1 MKKKVS
7 ELDYPNKQNALA
19 IDKLNTRIN
28 DATKDNVNEIE
39 TLINN
44 LPNKISEAKNLINGV
59 NKNNNNAE
67 DARRR
72 QDLTE
77 QLNRTVT
84 EEEFEQLK
92 KNIESAKTQ
101 STEEYNNALKDRLK
115 QQVNALEY
123 PIPSTQTEPEAK
135 KKLIDKIDTLKQ
147 SDLETFDDTID
158 KIGKKIAEAKNKI
171 SKLSPSKADS
181 GILQTSKTS
190 ELSDFDKLLQK
201 LDQLRNED
209 RNEINKKIEELNELT
224 LEEKTKYKNDVN
236 LADSYSDMLN
246 ILKKARDKHLEK
258 IVDKLPYPTNNGRA
272 RSMLKK
278 SIIDANTNN
287 DNTFNAK
294 VKSFEQ
300 IKKLIIDAKTR
311 IEQLPYSKQNTPG
324 RKFLNDKL
332 DEATTETE
340 IKEIANDELKQ
351 KIQKYKELIQKV
363 GDFTLPKPNQNN
375 LINGRLDHLPDTNEN
390 DLKKQIYETK
400 RQQVALREINKLS
413 NIKQKDKKDKLKND
427 IVALKTYSW

>member
-1 MKKKVS
+1 
-7 ELDYPNKQNALA
+7 
-19 IDKLNTRIN
+19 
-28 DATKDNVNEIE
+28 
-39 TLINN
+39 
-44 LPNKISEAKNLINGV
+44 
-59 NKNNNNAE
+59 
-67 DARRR
+67 
-72 QDLTE
+72 
-77 QLNRTVT
+77 
-84 EEEFEQLK
+84 
-92 KNIESAKTQ
+92 
-101 STEEYNNALKDRLK
+101 
-115 QQVNALEY
+115 
-123 PIPSTQTEPEAK
+123 
-135 KKLIDKIDTLKQ
+135 
-147 SDLETFDDTID
+147 
-158 KIGKKIAEAKNKI
+158 
-171 SKLSPSKADS
+171 
-181 GILQTSKTS
+181 
-190 ELSDFDKLLQK
+190 
-201 LDQLRNED
+201 
-209 RNEINKKIEELNELT
+209 
-224 LEEKTKYKNDVN
+224 
-236 LADSYSDMLN
+236 
-246 ILKKARDKHLEK
+246 
-258 IVDKLPYPTNNGRA
+258 
-272 RSMLKK
+272 MLKK

-427 IVALKTYSW
+427 IVAFKTYSW

>member
-1 MKKKVS
+1 M
-7 ELDYPNKQNALA
+7 
-19 IDKLNTRIN
+19 NTRIN

-123 PIPSTQTEPEAK
+123 PIPNPQTWPEAK
-135 KKLIDKIDTLKQ
+135 KKLIDKIDALKQ
-147 SDLETFDDTID
+147 SDLETFDNIID

-171 SKLSPSKADS
+171 SKLSPSKTDL
-181 GILQTSKTS
+181 GILETSKTS

-224 LEEKTKYKNDVN
+224 LEEKSKYKNDVN

-278 SIIDANTNN
+278 SVIDANTNN
-287 DNTFNAK
+287 DSTFNAK

-311 IEQLPYSKQNTPG
+311 IEQFFIQN
-324 RKFLNDKL
+324 
-332 DEATTETE
+332 
-340 IKEIANDELKQ
+340 
-351 KIQKYKELIQKV
+351 KIPLE
-363 GDFTLPKPNQNN
+363 
-375 LINGRLDHLPDTNEN
+375 EN
-390 DLKKQIYETK
+390 
-400 RQQVALREINKLS
+400 S
-413 NIKQKDKKDKLKND
+413 
-427 IVALKTYSW
+427 

>member
-1 MKKKVS
+1 M
-7 ELDYPNKQNALA
+7 
-19 IDKLNTRIN
+19 
-28 DATKDNVNEIE
+28 
-39 TLINN
+39 
-44 LPNKISEAKNLINGV
+44 
-59 NKNNNNAE
+59 
-67 DARRR
+67 
-72 QDLTE
+72 
-77 QLNRTVT
+77 
-84 EEEFEQLK
+84 
-92 KNIESAKTQ
+92 
-101 STEEYNNALKDRLK
+101 
-115 QQVNALEY
+115 
-123 PIPSTQTEPEAK
+123 
-135 KKLIDKIDTLKQ
+135 IDKIDALKQ
-147 SDLETFDDTID
+147 SDLETFDNIID

-171 SKLSPSKADS
+171 SKLSPSKTDL
-181 GILQTSKTS
+181 GILETSKTS

-224 LEEKTKYKNDVN
+224 LEEKSKYKNDVN

-278 SIIDANTNN
+278 SVIDANTNN
-287 DNTFNAK
+287 DSTFNAK

-311 IEQLPYSKQNTPG
+311 IEQSLYSKQNTPG

-340 IKEIANDELKQ
+340 IKEIANDELKL

-375 LINGRLDHLPDTNEN
+375 LINGRLDHLQIQMKMI
-390 DLKKQIYETK
+390 LKSKFM
-400 RQQVALREINKLS
+400 
-413 NIKQKDKKDKLKND
+413 KQKDNKLH
-427 IVALKTYSW
+427 